1 MNERSPMI
9 NRRSFLIKS
18 LITGGAAG
26 SLLTAPVL
34 MAAAKGKRPNIL
46 MIPVDDLKPIMGCYG
61 NKDII
66 TPNFD
71 RLAKMGTIFLNNACQ
86 QAVCGPTRASL
97 MTGRYPDSTGVW
109 DLHTPMRSVNPD
121 ILTIPQ
127 HLISQGYETTGI
139 GKTYH
144 NPGCTDGKYDI
155 PSWSIRYN
163 SAKVNIAQTE
173 YGRCRGGYL
182 NPETQK
188 AFAAGRK
195 SIRGQKFRSGGAQK
209 IAMTKVGGSMTAP
222 ATECLDIDVPDSAYY
237 DGAMTDAACGLLEK
251 LSKGDKPF
259 FLSVGYIKPHLPF
272 VAPKKYWDMYKREDI
287 KIHPF
292 QEMAKDSP
300 DFAYNRNYGELRSY
314 SDMPTRAEGHVS
326 VKQQKE
332 LIHGYRA
339 CVSYVDTQI
348 GKLLDKLEELKLTQ
362 NTVICLWGDHGWHL
376 GDHRQWCKHSNYEQ
390 AVRAPL
396 MIAAPGM
403 KGGQKCSSPTG
414 HIDVFPTLCSL
425 AGVNLPNCVEGKD
438 ISPLMRDPSSSVRT
452 AILSQYPRSVNG
464 APAMGYTLR
473 SKRYRYVKWVAMD
486 YRKGERKGLLVTT
499 ELYDYE
505 KDPLETVNLA
515 DSPEHASIVKEFEK
529 ELKTRNVAQHTGIMF
544 YEDTS
549 KVVNG
554 MQGIRLN
561 GQGKYCTFKKVPASH
576 SAFDTAHEVTV
587 FKKPERKRSDAAYKR
602 NPGIEL
608 EAGRTYILTFYCRSS
623 AGAAFNAILQRNGA
637 PFNKIGFQK
646 VEAGNQ
652 WKKIEIIGKPKNDYA
667 IGSAVLTCHLGEK
680 VQTIQFADVRIKEVK

>member
-1 MNERSPMI
+1 MI

-18 LITGGAAG
+18 LITSGATG
-26 SLLTAPVL
+26 TMLTAPIV
-34 MAAAKGKRPNIL
+34 MAAAKGKQKNIL
-46 MIPVDDLKPIMGCYG
+46 MIPVDDLKPLMGCYG

-66 TPNFD
+66 TPNID
-71 RLAKMGTIFLNNACQ
+71 RLAGMGTIFLNNACQ

-97 MTGRYPDSTGVW
+97 MTSRYPDSTGVW

-121 ILTIPQ
+121 ILTLPQ
-127 HLISQGYETTGI
+127 YLIQQGYETTGI

-163 SAKVNIAQTE
+163 SAKVNMAKTE

-182 NPETQK
+182 NPETKK

-195 SIRGQKFRSGGAQK
+195 SLKGEKFRSGGAQK
-209 IAMTKVGGSMTAP
+209 VAMTKVGGPMTAP

-237 DGAMTDAACGLLEK
+237 DGAMTDSACTLLEK
-251 LSKGDKPF
+251 LSKGNKPF
-259 FLSVGYIKPHLPF
+259 FLSVGYLKPHLPF

-300 DFAYNRNYGELRSY
+300 AFAYNRNYGELRSY
-314 SDMPTRAEGHVS
+314 SDIPRIAEGQLTEA
-326 VKQQKE
+326 QQKE

-339 CVSYVDTQI
+339 CVTYVDTQI
-348 GKLLDKLEELKLTQ
+348 GKLLDKVEKLGLSE

-396 MIAAPGM
+396 MIAAPGI
-403 KGGQKCSSPTG
+403 KGGQRCESPTG

-425 AGVNLPNCVEGKD
+425 VGVSIPDCVEGKD
-438 ISPLMRDPSSSVRT
+438 ISPLMKDPKASVRK

-464 APAMGYTLR
+464 ASAMGYTLR
-473 SKRYRYVKWVAMD
+473 SKRYRYVKWIRLD
-486 YRKGERKGLLVTT
+486 YRKGERTGLLVAT
-499 ELYDYE
+499 ELYDYA

-515 DSPEHASIVKEFEK
+515 NSPEHASIVKEFENEFK
-529 ELKTRNVAQHTGIMF
+529 ERGVAQHTGVMF

-549 KVVNG
+549 EVVNG
-554 MQGIRLN
+554 MQGVRLN
-561 GQGKYCTFKKVPASH
+561 GQGKYCSCKKVPASH
-576 SAFDTAHEVTV
+576 EAFGTAHEITV
-587 FKKPERKRSDAAYKR
+587 FKKPERSRSDAAYKR

-608 EAGRTYILTFYCRSS
+608 KAGRSYKLTFFCRSS
-623 AGAAFNAILQRNGA
+623 GGAKFNAILQRNGK
-637 PFNKIGFQK
+637 PFNRIGFAE
-646 VEAGNQ
+646 VDAADS

-667 IGSAVLTCHLGEK
+667 IGGAVLSCHLGDK
-680 VQTIQFADVRIKEVK
+680 VQTVQFADVRIEELK